1 MSFTVS
7 EFTNND
13 GVYAKLTN
21 VDNTYTTFDIQVTD
35 TADSLD
41 TYASSGGLDQ
51 TTGHSGVLA
60 KSFVTNGG
68 ATQVFLVGAGNTGS
82 ADGTFK
88 LVSGTDYKMKAVAKV
103 NGVGVAFSTVNFKH
117 VSAPSPSDFTPSIGT
132 NSNSIQFGTSA
143 TLATGIIT
151 AYHVSI
157 SGPVVKAGSPQSD
170 ALQKHWGKYISVSN
184 ANGSLDSITLD
195 TQLAEDS
202 TTSEGFIDLKENGHG
217 AVDATAG
224 PYTNGTYDIT
234 VASTT
239 ESGTGAKIRFVVAGN
254 EVTKMFPLV
263 GGSSYAA
270 AEVLT
275 FNVPKDGGT
284 AAVTYTVPATGVITG
299 SHTQIVAEG
308 GGLTA
313 GDQYDMVVVAIGN
326 GGSSLNSVTYKAI
339 PNTLAN
345 GVTVSA
351 ATSGI
356 SLDSLPYSVSSSA
369 DWDRTIGINF
379 IKGVQMANEY
389 LDKFYIVS
397 LSANGTT
404 KYRKFKNPAWTGSA
418 PAGTSFSD
426 NGNYALA
433 GVDGSS
439 TDADLYVKIDENA
452 LFVGSATGNHDS
464 ETPAA
469 LGTFLVDGTEYTID
483 VKAGNVNNEAS
494 NPVQGSD
501 ATNGTPEKG
510 TPSSVPEDVVGS
522 SATSPGMMLTVGKD
536 LDTSYSLTSDNW
548 GGRIRIGIKVVD
560 PNNGNST
567 LNNGSA
573 ITKVRFNIKSGS
585 GAEDARQIDV
595 THAAEAGNIASK
607 FVGTGDDFRYHD
619 ITQYNDGTGL
629 ADLGNGTT
637 YSITDMQLVNANG
650 NGADTDSTM
659 SAVPSTLP
667 GAPGDTAQSNPVQ
680 EAKAT
685 NTTNTQVQAK
695 WSVAANNG
703 SDITKYTLQ
712 HGSSSGFENGTY
724 TTIVD
729 ISSTKTD
736 ETINGLDTG
745 VVRYVRIRAHN
756 ANDEGPWVVL
766 TGAGGL
772 DEFVPSGIPGFGIS
786 SGNKL
791 THSQVAG
798 GSALNLFSFITN
810 FSDATLSDI
819 HNNGYPITGVRI
831 YFGLQGTANY
841 AAFDANPTAYYLD
854 IPKANF
860 HAMAGLAEAD
870 FVRVAAGAVTAGA
883 PTADWIANTAAY
895 RYKAFM
901 YPYNAVYG
909 TALDNAGAELP
920 AVYPYYTTL
929 SSFSSAP
936 EASTAA
942 ATDVTISWAVTS
954 GDSVAPFKKI
964 DYILAEDYAAERAAE
979 GGEITY
985 AGAYTNLAA
994 NAVKKKDNTELGTDT
1009 TASSIILSTTSMAP
1023 IRYGWKYKF
1032 TASVESYAN
1041 KVMWDAGNEVAGT
1054 QDTAASSID
1063 NVIPKNKPGI
1073 DAPGISGN
1081 DMEVKINANGTA
1093 LGDTFLLSPA
1103 GNNTSVI
1110 SLTDGLKVA
1119 NGKYAGGLPP
1129 FNEFVTYNAGGLVRT
1144 AVTDIDLKN
1153 TVTVGDTSNYLI
1165 VSEAQTGAAI
1175 RLAGTPLTLTT
1186 A

>member
-21 VDNTYTTFDIQVTD
+21 VANTYTTFDVQVTD
-35 TADSLD
+35 TATSTD

-60 KSFVTNGG
+60 KSFVTTGG

-82 ADGTFK
+82 DDGTFK
-88 LVSGTDYKMKAVAKV
+88 LVSGTEYKMKAVAK
-103 NGVGVAFSTVNFKH
+103 NAQGVGVAFSTVNFTYT
-117 VSAPSPSDFTPSIGT
+117 SPPSPSDFTPSIGT

-143 TLATGIIT
+143 SLASGVIT
-151 AYHVSI
+151 AYHVSV
-157 SGPVVKAGSPQSD
+157 SGPVVKAGVAQTD
-170 ALQKHWGKYISVSN
+170 AQQKHWGKYIAVSN
-184 ANGSLDSITLD
+184 ANGSLTSAALA

-202 TTSEGFIDLKENGHG
+202 STLEGFVDLKEAGHG
-217 AVDATAG
+217 AVDGSAG
-224 PYTNGTYDIT
+224 PYTNGTHDVT
-234 VASTT
+234 VASSTG
-239 ESGTGAKIRFVVAGN
+239 SGADAKIRFVVAEGV
-254 EVTKMFPLV
+254 VTKMFPLV
-263 GGSSYAA
+263 GGSGYAA
-270 AEVLT
+270 SEVLT
-275 FNVPKDGGT
+275 FNIPNDGGT
-284 AAVTYTVPATGVITG
+284 AAFTYTIPATGVITG
-299 SHTQIVAEG
+299 SNTQIIAEG

-339 PNTLAN
+339 PNTMAN

-351 ATSGI
+351 ATTGI
-356 SLDSLPYSVSSSA
+356 ALENTPYSMGASA
-369 DWDRTIGINF
+369 DWDRTIGVNF
-379 IKGVQMANEY
+379 TKGVQMVNEY
-389 LDKFYIVS
+389 LDKWYIVS
-397 LSANGTT
+397 LTAGGTT

-418 PAGTSFSD
+418 PAGTGFSD
-426 NGNYALA
+426 NGTYALA
-433 GVDGSS
+433 GVDGTS
-439 TDADLYVKIDENA
+439 TDADLYVKIDENT
-452 LFVGSATGNHDS
+452 LFVSDASGDTSGSA
-464 ETPAA
+464 AA
-469 LGTFLVDGTEYTID
+469 LGSFLVDGTEYTID
-483 VKAGNVNNEAS
+483 VKSGNVNNEAS
-494 NPVQGSD
+494 TPVQGSD
-501 ATNGTPEKG
+501 ATNGTAEKG

-522 SATSPGMMLTVGKD
+522 SANSPGMMLTVGKT
-536 LDTSYSLTSDNW
+536 LGTSYGLTSANW
-548 GGRIRIGIKVVD
+548 GGRIRIGIKLVD
-560 PNNGNST
+560 PNNGNAT
-567 LNNGSA
+567 LNNGSS
-573 ITKVRFNIKSGS
+573 ITKVKFNISSSG
-585 GAEDARQIDV
+585 GAVDAREITV
-595 THAAEAGNIASK
+595 SHAAEDNNIATH
-607 FVGTGDDFRYHD
+607 FVGTGNEFRYHD
-619 ITQYNDGTGL
+619 ITQYNDGNGAANL
-629 ADLGNGTT
+629 ANGTT
-637 YSITDMQLVNANG
+637 YSVTDMQLVNANG

-667 GAPGDTAQSNPVQ
+667 GAPGDTADSNPVQ
-680 EAKAT
+680 NAKAT

-695 WSVAANNG
+695 WSAAAANG
-703 SDITKYTLQ
+703 SSIEKYQIQ
-712 HGSSSGFENGTY
+712 HGSSDGFGVGTF
-724 TTIVD
+724 TTID
-729 ISSTKTD
+729 NISASDTAA
-736 ETINGLDTG
+736 TITGLATG
-745 VVRYVRIRAHN
+745 VVRYVRIRAVN
-756 ANDEGPWVVL
+756 ANEEGPWRVL

-831 YFGLQGTANY
+831 YFGVQGTANY
-841 AAFDANPTAYYLD
+841 AAFDANPTAYFLN

-860 HAMAGLAEAD
+860 HAMAGLVEAD
-870 FVRVAAGAVTAGA
+870 FVRVAAGGANA

-920 AVYPYYTTL
+920 AVYPYYTTQ

-936 EASTAA
+936 AASTAA
-942 ATDVTISWAVTS
+942 STDVTFSWAVTS

-964 DYILAEDYAAERAAE
+964 DYVLAEDYAAERASA

-994 NAVKKKDNTELGTDT
+994 GAVTNLGTDT
-1009 TASSIILSTTSMAP
+1009 TATSLTLSTTSMIP

-1054 QDTAASSID
+1054 QDTASSSID

-1073 DAPGISGN
+1073 DSPGISGN

-1119 NGKYAGGLPP
+1119 NNKYAGGLPP
-1129 FNEFVTYNAGGLVRT
+1129 FNEYVSYNANGLVRT
-1144 AVTDIDLKN
+1144 AVTDIDLKD

>member
-21 VDNTYTTFDIQVTD
+21 VAITYNTFDIQVTD
-35 TADSLD
+35 TATSTD
-41 TYASSGGLDQ
+41 TFASSGGLDQ

-68 ATQVFLVGAGNTGS
+68 ATQVFLVGVGNTGS
-82 ADGTFK
+82 DDGTFK
-88 LVSGTDYKMKAVAKV
+88 LVSGTEYKMKAVAK
-103 NGVGVAFSTVNFKH
+103 NEAGVGVAFSTVNFTFT
-117 VSAPSPSDFTPSIGT
+117 SPPSPSDFTPSIGT

-143 TLATGIIT
+143 SLATGIIT
-151 AYHVSI
+151 AYHVSV
-157 SGPVVKAGSPQSD
+157 SGPVVKAGTPQSD
-170 ALQKHWGKYISVSN
+170 SQQKHWGKYIAVTN
-184 ANGSLDSITLD
+184 ANGTLASAALA
-195 TQLAEDS
+195 TQLAEGS
-202 TTSEGFIDLKENGHG
+202 TTSEGFVDLKEDGHG
-217 AVDATAG
+217 AVDSSLG
-224 PYTNGTYDIT
+224 PYTNGTHDVT
-234 VASTT
+234 VASSTG
-239 ESGTGAKIRFVVAGN
+239 SGVDAKIRFVVATVNGS
-254 EVTKMFPLV
+254 EGVVTKMFPLV
-263 GGSSYAA
+263 GGSGYAA
-270 AEVLT
+270 SEVLT
-275 FNVPKDGGT
+275 FNVPNDGGT
-284 AAVTYTVPATGVITG
+284 AALTYTIPATGVITG
-299 SHTQIVAEG
+299 SNTQIIAEG

-351 ATSGI
+351 ATTGI
-356 SLDSLPYSVSSSA
+356 SLGNTPYSVGSSA

-379 IKGVQMANEY
+379 TKGVQMANDY
-389 LDKFYIVS
+389 LDKWYIVS
-397 LSANGTT
+397 LTAGGTT

-418 PAGTSFSD
+418 PAGTGYSD
-426 NGNYALA
+426 NGTYALA

-439 TDADLYVKIDENA
+439 TDADLYVKIDENT
-452 LFVGSATGNHDS
+452 LFVSDASGDTSGSA
-464 ETPAA
+464 AA
-469 LGTFLVDGTEYTID
+469 LGSFMADGTEYTID
-483 VKAGNVNNEAS
+483 VKSGNVNNEIS
-494 NPVQGSD
+494 SGSGLEGSD
-501 ATNGTPEKG
+501 ATNGTAEKG

-522 SATSPGMMLTVGKD
+522 SANSPGMMLTVGKA
-536 LDTSYSLTSDNW
+536 LGTSYGLTSANW
-548 GGRIRIGIKVVD
+548 GGRIRIGIKLVD
-560 PNNGNST
+560 PNNGNAT

-573 ITKVRFNIKSGS
+573 ITKVKFNISSSG
-585 GAEDARQIDV
+585 GAVDAREITV
-595 THAAEAGNIASK
+595 THAAEDNNIASH
-607 FVGTGDDFRYHD
+607 FVGTGNDFRYHD
-619 ITQYNDGTGL
+619 ITLYNDGNGAANL
-629 ADLGNGTT
+629 ADGTT
-637 YSITDMQLVNANG
+637 YSVTDMQLVNANG

-667 GAPGDTAQSNPVQ
+667 GAPGDTADSNPVQ
-680 EAKAT
+680 NAKAT

-695 WSVAANNG
+695 WSAAAANG
-703 SDITKYTLQ
+703 SAITKYQIQ
-712 HGSSSGFENGTY
+712 HGSSDGFGVGTF
-724 TTIVD
+724 TTID
-729 ISSTKTD
+729 NISASDTAA
-736 ETINGLDTG
+736 TINGLATG
-745 VVRYVRIRAHN
+745 VVRYVRVRAVN
-756 ANDEGPWVVL
+756 ANDEGPWQVL

-819 HNNGYPITGVRI
+819 HNNGYPIHGVRI
-831 YFGLQGTANY
+831 YFAVQGTANY
-841 AAFDANPTAYYLD
+841 AAFDANPTAYYLN
-854 IPKANF
+854 ITKANF
-860 HAMAGLAEAD
+860 HAMAGLVEAD
-870 FVRVAAGAVTAGA
+870 FVRVAAGDANA

-901 YPYNAVYG
+901 YPYNNVYG

-936 EASTAA
+936 AASTAA
-942 ATDVTISWAVTS
+942 SADVTFSWSVTS
-954 GDSVAPFKKI
+954 GDSVAPFKKV
-964 DYILAEDYAAERAAE
+964 DYVLAEDYAAERASA

-985 AGAYTNLAA
+985 AGDYTNLAA
-994 NAVKKKDNTELGTDT
+994 GAVTNLGTDT
-1009 TASSIILSTTSMAP
+1009 TASSLTLSTTSMSP

-1054 QDTAASSID
+1054 QDTASSSID

-1081 DMEVKINANGTA
+1081 EMEVKINANGTA

-1119 NGKYAGGLPP
+1119 NNKYADGLPP
-1129 FNEFVTYNAGGLVRT
+1129 FNHYVSYNANGLVRT

-1186 A
+1186 S

>member
-7 EFTNND
+7 HFTNND

-21 VDNTYTTFDIQVTD
+21 VANTYTTFDIQVTD
-35 TADSLD
+35 TADSTD
-41 TYASSGGLDQ
+41 TYASSEGLDK

-82 ADGTFK
+82 DDGSFK
-88 LVSGTDYKMKAVAKV
+88 LVSGTDYKMKAVAKE
-103 NGVGVAFSTVNFKH
+103 NGVGVAFSTVNFTH
-117 VSAPSPSDFTPSIGT
+117 TSPPSPSDFTPSIGT

-143 TLATGIIT
+143 TLDTGIIT
-151 AYHVSI
+151 AYHVSV
-157 SGPVVKAGSPQSD
+157 SGPVVKAGVAQTD
-170 ALQKHWGKYISVSN
+170 AQQKHWGKYISVSS
-184 ANGSLDSITLD
+184 ANGSLTSAALA
-195 TQLAEDS
+195 TQLAEGS
-202 TTSEGFIDLKENGHG
+202 TTSEGFVDLNEAGHG
-217 AVDATAG
+217 AVDGSAG
-224 PYTNGTYDIT
+224 PYTNGTHDVT
-234 VASTT
+234 VASSTG
-239 ESGTGAKIRFVVAGN
+239 SGADAKIRFVVAEGV
-254 EVTKMFPLV
+254 VTKMFPLV
-263 GGSSYAA
+263 GGSGYAA
-270 AEVLT
+270 SEVLT
-275 FNVPKDGGT
+275 FNVPNDGGT
-284 AAVTYTVPATGVITG
+284 AALTYTIPATGVITG
-299 SHTQIVAEG
+299 SNTQIIAEG

-356 SLDSLPYSVSSSA
+356 SLNAAPYSVGASA

-379 IKGVQMANEY
+379 TKGVQMANEY

-418 PAGTSFSD
+418 PAGSAFSD

-452 LFVGSATGNHDS
+452 LFVGSATGDSTS

-469 LGTFLVDGTEYTID
+469 LGSFLVDGTEYTID
-483 VKAGNVNNEAS
+483 VKSGNVNNEAS

-501 ATNGTPEKG
+501 ATNGTAEKG

-522 SATSPGMMLTVGKD
+522 SASSPGMMLTVGKA
-536 LDTSYSLTSDNW
+536 LGTSYGLTSANW

-560 PNNGNST
+560 PNDSNAT

-573 ITKVRFNIKSGS
+573 ITKVKFNISTSGN
-585 GAEDARQIDV
+585 AADAREITV
-595 THAAEAGNIASK
+595 THAAEDGNGNIATN
-607 FVGTGDDFRYHD
+607 FVGTGNDFRYHD
-619 ITQYNDGTGL
+619 ITEYNDGNGAANL
-629 ADLGNGTT
+629 ADGTT
-637 YSITDMQLVNANG
+637 YLITDMQFVNANG
-650 NGADTDSTM
+650 NGADTDSSM

-667 GAPGDTAQSNPVQ
+667 GAPGDTANSNPVQ
-680 EAKAT
+680 NAKAT
-685 NTTNTQVQAK
+685 NTTNTEVQAK
-695 WSVAANNG
+695 WSAAAANG
-703 SDITKYTLQ
+703 SSITKYTLQ
-712 HGSSSGFENGTY
+712 HGSSAGFESGTY

-729 ISSTKTD
+729 IDAGDTD
-736 ETINGLDTG
+736 ATITGLDTG
-745 VVRYVRIRAHN
+745 VVRYVRVRAHN
-756 ANDEGPWVVL
+756 DNDEGPWVVL
-766 TGAGGL
+766 TGAGGF

-831 YFGLQGTANY
+831 YFGVQGTANY
-841 AAFDANPTAYYLD
+841 AAFDANPTAYFLD

-883 PTADWIANTAAY
+883 PTVAWIANTAAY

-920 AVYPYYTTL
+920 AVYPYYTSQ
-929 SSFSSAP
+929 SSFSTAP
-936 EASTAA
+936 AASTAA

-964 DYILAEDYAAERAAE
+964 DYVLAEDYAAERASA

-985 AGAYTNLAA
+985 AGDYTNLAA
-994 NAVKKKDNTELGTDT
+994 GAVTNLGTDT
-1009 TASSIILSTTSMAP
+1009 TATSLTLSTTSMAP

-1041 KVMWDAGNEVAGT
+1041 QVMWDAGNEVAGT
-1054 QDTAASSID
+1054 QDTAAASID

-1119 NGKYAGGLPP
+1119 NNKYAGGLPP
-1129 FNEFVTYNAGGLVRT
+1129 FNEYVTYNANGLVRT
-1144 AVTDIDLKN
+1144 AVTDIDLKD

>member
-1 MSFTVS
+1 MSVFTVS
-7 EFTNND
+7 HFTNND

-21 VDNTYTTFDIQVTD
+21 VANTYTTFDIQVTD
-35 TADSLD
+35 TADSTD
-41 TYASSGGLDQ
+41 TYASSEGLDK
-51 TTGHSGVLA
+51 TSGHSGVLA

-82 ADGTFK
+82 DDGSFK
-88 LVSGTDYKMKAVAKV
+88 LVSGTDYKMKAVAKE
-103 NGVGVAFSTVNFKH
+103 NGVGVAFSTVNFTH
-117 VSAPSPSDFTPSIGT
+117 TSPPSPSDFTPSIGT

-157 SGPVVKAGSPQSD
+157 SGPVVKAGVAQTD
-170 ALQKHWGKYISVSN
+170 AQQKHWGKYISVSS
-184 ANGSLDSITLD
+184 ANGSLTSAALA
-195 TQLAEDS
+195 TQLAEGS
-202 TTSEGFIDLKENGHG
+202 TTSEGFVDLNEAGRHG
-217 AVDATAG
+217 AVDGSQG
-224 PYTNGTYDIT
+224 PYTNGTHDVT
-234 VASTT
+234 VASSTG
-239 ESGTGAKIRFVVAGN
+239 SGADAKIRFVVAEGV
-254 EVTKMFPLV
+254 VTKMFPLV
-263 GGSSYAA
+263 GGSGYAA
-270 AEVLT
+270 SEVLT
-275 FNVPKDGGT
+275 FNIPNNGGT
-284 AAVTYTVPATGVITG
+284 AAFTYTIPATGVITG
-299 SHTQIVAEG
+299 SNTQIIAEG

-356 SLDSLPYSVSSSA
+356 SLNAAPYSVGASA

-379 IKGVQMANEY
+379 TKGVQMANEY

-418 PAGTSFSD
+418 PAGSAFSD

-452 LFVGSATGNHDS
+452 LFVGSATGDSTS

-469 LGTFLVDGTEYTID
+469 LGSFLVDGTEYTID
-483 VKAGNVNNEAS
+483 VKSGNVNNEAS

-501 ATNGTPEKG
+501 ATNGTAEKG

-522 SATSPGMMLTVGKD
+522 SATSPGMMLTVGKA
-536 LDTSYSLTSDNW
+536 LGTSYGLTSANW

-560 PNNGNST
+560 PNDSNAT

-573 ITKVRFNIKSGS
+573 ITKVKFNISTSGN
-585 GAEDARQIDV
+585 AADAREITV
-595 THAAEAGNIASK
+595 THAAEDGNGNIATN
-607 FVGTGDDFRYHD
+607 FVGTGNDFRYHD
-619 ITQYNDGTGL
+619 ITQYNDGNGAANL
-629 ADLGNGTT
+629 ADGTT
-637 YSITDMQLVNANG
+637 YLITDMQFVNANG
-650 NGADTDSTM
+650 NGADTDSSM

-667 GAPGDTAQSNPVQ
+667 GAPGDSTNSHPVQ
-680 EAKAT
+680 NAKAT
-685 NTTNTQVQAK
+685 TTSNTEVLAK
-695 WSVAANNG
+695 WSAAAGNG
-703 SDITKYTLQ
+703 SAVTKYQIQ
-712 HGSSSGFENGTY
+712 HGSSDGFGVGTF
-724 TTIVD
+724 TTID
-729 ISSTKTD
+729 NISSNATEQSIT
-736 ETINGLDTG
+736 GLATG
-745 VVRYVRIRAHN
+745 VVRYVRVRAVN

-772 DEFVPSGIPGFGIS
+772 DEFVPSGTPGFGIS

-831 YFGLQGTANY
+831 YFGVQGTANY
-841 AAFDANPTAYYLD
+841 AAFDANPTAYFLD

-870 FVRVAAGAVTAGA
+870 FVRVAAGGANA

-920 AVYPYYTTL
+920 AVYPYYTTQ
-929 SSFSSAP
+929 SSFSTAP
-936 EASTAA
+936 AASTAA
-942 ATDVTISWAVTS
+942 SSDVTFSWSVTS

-964 DYILAEDYAAERAAE
+964 DYVLAEDYAAERASA

-994 NAVKKKDNTELGTDT
+994 GAVTNLGTDT
-1009 TASSIILSTTSMAP
+1009 TATSLTLSTTSMAP

-1041 KVMWDAGNEVAGT
+1041 QVMWDAGNEVAGT
-1054 QDTAASSID
+1054 QDTAAASID

-1119 NGKYAGGLPP
+1119 NNKYAGGLPP
-1129 FNEFVTYNAGGLVRT
+1129 FNEYVTYNANGLVRT
-1144 AVTDIDLKN
+1144 AVTDIDLKD

>member
-21 VDNTYTTFDIQVTD
+21 VANTYTTFDVQVTD
-35 TADSLD
+35 TATSTD

-60 KSFVTNGG
+60 KSFVTTGG

-82 ADGTFK
+82 DDGTFK
-88 LVSGTDYKMKAVAKV
+88 LVSGTEYKMKAVAK
-103 NGVGVAFSTVNFKH
+103 NAQGVGVAFSTVNFTYT
-117 VSAPSPSDFTPSIGT
+117 SPPSPSDFTPSIGT

-143 TLATGIIT
+143 SLASGVIT
-151 AYHVSI
+151 AYHVSV
-157 SGPVVKAGSPQSD
+157 SGPVVKAGVAQTD
-170 ALQKHWGKYISVSN
+170 AQQKHWGKYIAVSN
-184 ANGSLDSITLD
+184 ANGSLTSAALA

-202 TTSEGFIDLKENGHG
+202 STLEGFVDLKEAGHG
-217 AVDATAG
+217 AVDGSAG
-224 PYTNGTYDIT
+224 PYTNGTHDVT
-234 VASTT
+234 VASSTG
-239 ESGTGAKIRFVVAGN
+239 SGADAKIRFVVAEGV
-254 EVTKMFPLV
+254 VTKMFPLV
-263 GGSSYAA
+263 GGSGYAA
-270 AEVLT
+270 SEVLT
-275 FNVPKDGGT
+275 FNIPNDGGT
-284 AAVTYTVPATGVITG
+284 AAFTYTIPATGVITG
-299 SHTQIVAEG
+299 SNTQIIAEG

-339 PNTLAN
+339 PNTMAN

-351 ATSGI
+351 ATTGI
-356 SLDSLPYSVSSSA
+356 ALENTPYSMGASA
-369 DWDRTIGINF
+369 DWDRTIGVNF
-379 IKGVQMANEY
+379 TKGVQMVNEY
-389 LDKFYIVS
+389 LDKWYIVS
-397 LSANGTT
+397 LTAGGTT

-418 PAGTSFSD
+418 PAGTGFSD
-426 NGNYALA
+426 NGTYALA
-433 GVDGSS
+433 GVDGTS
-439 TDADLYVKIDENA
+439 TDADLYVKIDENT
-452 LFVGSATGNHDS
+452 LFVSDASGDTSGSA
-464 ETPAA
+464 AA
-469 LGTFLVDGTEYTID
+469 LGSFLVDGTEYTID
-483 VKAGNVNNEAS
+483 VKSGNVNNEAS
-494 NPVQGSD
+494 TPVQGSD
-501 ATNGTPEKG
+501 ATNGTAEKG

-522 SATSPGMMLTVGKD
+522 SANSPGMMLTVGKT
-536 LDTSYSLTSDNW
+536 LGTSYGLTSANW
-548 GGRIRIGIKVVD
+548 GGRIRIGIKLVD
-560 PNNGNST
+560 PNNGNAT

-573 ITKVRFNIKSGS
+573 ITKVKFNISSSG
-585 GAEDARQIDV
+585 GAVDAREITV
-595 THAAEAGNIASK
+595 SHAAEDNNIATH
-607 FVGTGDDFRYHD
+607 FVGTGNEFRYHD
-619 ITQYNDGTGL
+619 ITQYNDGNGAANL
-629 ADLGNGTT
+629 ANGTT
-637 YSITDMQLVNANG
+637 YSVTDMQLVNANG

-667 GAPGDTAQSNPVQ
+667 GAPGDTADSNPVQ
-680 EAKAT
+680 NAKAT

-695 WSVAANNG
+695 WSAAAANG
-703 SDITKYTLQ
+703 SSIEKYQIQ
-712 HGSSSGFENGTY
+712 HGSSDGFGVGTF
-724 TTIVD
+724 TTID
-729 ISSTKTD
+729 NISASDTAA
-736 ETINGLDTG
+736 TITGLATG
-745 VVRYVRIRAHN
+745 VVRYVRIRAVN
-756 ANDEGPWVVL
+756 ANEEGPWRVL

-831 YFGLQGTANY
+831 YFGVQGTANY
-841 AAFDANPTAYYLD
+841 AAFDANPTAYFLN

-860 HAMAGLAEAD
+860 HAMAGLVEAD
-870 FVRVAAGAVTAGA
+870 FVRVAAGGANA

-920 AVYPYYTTL
+920 AVYPYYTTQ

-936 EASTAA
+936 AASTAA
-942 ATDVTISWAVTS
+942 STDVTFSWAVTS

-964 DYILAEDYAAERAAE
+964 DYVLAEDYAAERASA

-994 NAVKKKDNTELGTDT
+994 GAVTNLGTDT
-1009 TASSIILSTTSMAP
+1009 TATSLTLSTTSMIP

-1054 QDTAASSID
+1054 QDTASSSID

-1073 DAPGISGN
+1073 DSPGISGN

-1119 NGKYAGGLPP
+1119 NNKYAGGLPP
-1129 FNEFVTYNAGGLVRT
+1129 FNEYVSYNANGLVRT
-1144 AVTDIDLKN
+1144 AVTDIDLKD

>member
-21 VDNTYTTFDIQVTD
+21 VANTYTTFDIQVTD
-35 TADSLD
+35 TATSTD
-41 TYASSGGLDQ
+41 TYASSEGLDK

-60 KSFVTNGG
+60 KTFVTNGG
-68 ATQVFLVGAGNTGS
+68 ATQVFLIGVGNTGS
-82 ADGTFK
+82 DDGTFK

-103 NGVGVAFSTVNFKH
+103 NGVGVAFSTVNFTYL
-117 VSAPSPSDFTPSIGT
+117 SAPSPSEFTPSIGT
-132 NSNSIQFGTSA
+132 NSNSIQFGASA
-143 TLATGIIT
+143 SLDTGRIT

-157 SGPVVKAGSPQSD
+157 SGPVVKAGVAQLD
-170 ALQKHWGKYISVSN
+170 AQQKHWGKYIAVSDD
-184 ANGSLDSITLD
+184 NGSLTSAVLA

-202 TTSEGFIDLKENGHG
+202 TTTECFVDLKEDGHG
-217 AVDATAG
+217 TVDATLG
-224 PYTNGTYDIT
+224 PYTNGTHDIT
-234 VASTT
+234 VASSTG
-239 ESGTGAKIRFVVAGN
+239 SGADAKIRFVVAGG

-263 GGSSYAA
+263 GGSGYAA
-270 AEVLT
+270 SEVLT
-275 FNVPKDGGT
+275 FNVPTDAGT
-284 AAVTYTVPATGVITG
+284 AAVTYTIPATDVITG
-299 SHTQIVAEG
+299 SNTQIIAEG

-351 ATSGI
+351 ATTGI
-356 SLDSLPYSVSSSA
+356 SLNAAPYSVSDSA

-379 IKGVQMANEY
+379 TKGVQMANDY
-389 LDKFYIVS
+389 LDKWYIVS
-397 LSANGTT
+397 LTADGTT
-404 KYRKFKNPAWTGSA
+404 KYRKFKNPAWTGDA
-418 PAGTSFSD
+418 PSGTAYSD
-426 NGNYALA
+426 SGNYVLA

-439 TDADLYVKIDENA
+439 TDEELYVKIDENT
-452 LFVGSATGNHDS
+452 LFVSDASGDTSGSA
-464 ETPAA
+464 AA
-469 LGTFLVDGTEYTID
+469 LGSFLVDGTEYTID
-483 VKAGNVNNEAS
+483 VKSGNVNNETAS
-494 NPVQGSD
+494 PGSGREGSD
-501 ATNGTPEKG
+501 ATNGSAEVG
-510 TPSSVPEDVVGS
+510 TPSSVPEDVVGNS
-522 SATSPGMMLTVGKD
+522 GDNASNPGMMLTVGKD
-536 LDTSYSLTSDNW
+536 LGTSYGLTSADW
-548 GGRIRIGIKVVD
+548 GGRIRIGIKLVD
-560 PNNGNST
+560 PSNGNAT
-567 LNNGSA
+567 LNNGSD
-573 ITKVRFNIKSGS
+573 ITKVKFNISTSG
-585 GAEDARQIDV
+585 GAVDAREITV
-595 THAAEAGNIASK
+595 SHAAEDNNIETD
-607 FVGTGDDFRYHD
+607 FVGTGNDFRYHD
-619 ITQYNDGTGL
+619 ITQYNDGNG
-629 ADLGNGTT
+629 AANLGNGTT

-650 NGADTDSTM
+650 AGADTDSSM

-667 GAPGDTAQSNPVQ
+667 GAPGDTAQSNPVKD
-680 EAKAT
+680 AKAT
-685 NTTNTQVQAK
+685 NTTKTQVQAK
-695 WSVAANNG
+695 WSAAAANG
-703 SDITKYTLQ
+703 STITKYTLQ
-712 HGSSSGFENGTY
+712 HGSSAGFEEGTF
-724 TTIVD
+724 TTITD
-729 ISSTKTD
+729 ISPSVTQQ
-736 ETINGLDTG
+736 TINNLATG
-745 VVRYVRIRAHN
+745 EVRFVRIRAHN
-756 ANDEGPWVVL
+756 ANDAGPWQVL

-786 SGNKL
+786 SGSKL

-798 GSALNLFSFITN
+798 GSALNLFSFITY
-810 FSDATLSDI
+810 FSDDTLTDI
-819 HNNGYPITGVRI
+819 HNNGYPIQGVKI

-870 FVRVAAGAVTAGA
+870 FVRVAAGGANA

-901 YPYNAVYG
+901 YPYNNVYG
-909 TALDNAGAELP
+909 TALDNDGAELP
-920 AVYPYYTTL
+920 AVYPYYTTQ
-929 SSFSSAP
+929 SSFSSVPAAST
-936 EASTAA
+936 EASA
-942 ATDVTISWAVTS
+942 DVTFSWAVTS
-954 GDSVAPFKKI
+954 GDSVAPFKKV
-964 DYILAEDYAAERAAE
+964 DYVLAEDFAAERASA

-985 AGAYTNLAA
+985 AGAYTNLSAG
-994 NAVKKKDNTELGTDT
+994 AVTNLGTDT
-1009 TASSIILSTTSMAP
+1009 TATSLTLSTTSMAP

-1054 QDTAASSID
+1054 QDTASSSID

-1081 DMEVKINANGTA
+1081 DMEVRINANGTA

-1119 NGKYAGGLPP
+1119 NNKYAGGLPP
-1129 FNEFVTYNAGGLVRT
+1129 FNEYVSYNANGLVRT

-1186 A
+1186 S